1 MSTRDELVEATCR
14 ILRREGLAKLSTR
27 LVAREA
33 GVSEGALYKHF
44 QTKEEMLVAA
54 VDLLVAPYSAITAE
68 LPHRVG
74 LGSVAETL
82 TDLVVANYG
91 FLRQATPIWGSLHA
105 DPALHERYLALLRE
119 RDLGPHH
126 AMALLG
132 RYIAAEQRLGRLN
145 PALDPAAVANILMA
159 VAHFHA
165 SIDGGFKRPDDDAP
179 ARVRHTLSVALA
191 GLALA
196 PSAPASSE
204 RSNP

>member
-14 ILRREGLAKLSTR
+14 ILRRDGLAKLSTR

-44 QTKEEMLVAA
+44 QTKEELLVAA
-54 VDLLVAPYSAITAE
+54 VDLLIAPYSAITAE

-82 TDLVVANYG
+82 ADLVVANYT
-91 FLRQATPIWGSLHA
+91 FLRLATPIWGSLHA

-126 AMALLG
+126 AMALLA
-132 RYIAAEQRLGRLN
+132 RFIAAEQRLGRLN
-145 PALDPAAVANILMA
+145 PALAPDAVANTLMA
-159 VAHFHA
+159 IAHFHA
-165 SIDGGFKRPDDDAP
+165 SMDAGFKRPDDGA
-179 ARVRHTLSVALA
+179 AERVRHTLSVALA
-191 GLALA
+191 GLVAA
-196 PSAPASSE
+196 PLTPSQRSS
-204 RSNP
+204 P